1 MRDEWIFDGYVIIY
15 MACSNGTYHMTYQD
29 GFINGTHLF
38 LSSGESDK
46 LDSFKSSA
54 AFANNVRKST
64 HKSYMSFAIIPMP

>member
-1 MRDEWIFDGYVIIY
+1 MNGDLMGMLSLIWLALMVPYY
-15 MACSNGTYHMTYQD
+15 MIYQD
-29 GFINGTHLF
+29 GFIDGTHLF

>member
-1 MRDEWIFDGYVIIY
+1 MNGDLMGMLSLIWLALMVPYY
-15 MACSNGTYHMTYQD
+15 MIYQD
-29 GFINGTHLF
+29 GFIDGTHLF

-54 AFANNVRKST
+54 AFANNVREST